1 MANFDLKGIQKNSVW
16 ANLPA
21 STQSTEESPQAK
33 STSSVLKS
41 VMGALS
47 KSFRSAKSRLAEIIV
62 PAKIQ
67 IGVNNTDQQLNKL
80 NNLQKDITQLKR
92 EHHELKKNEPTSLEK
107 ASTSS
112 AAVHEKRK
120 EWTAASKEAA
130 ANHTSSK
137 TQDAALHSFNP
148 QRPSAGHAAPAQ
160 AARTIETLSEPVD
173 GKAGLDQN
181 LNAIA
186 SGDIER
192 KSKKFHLLAKEL
204 AFDLT
209 SVSSADFR
217 RIGADEF
224 TSKPSGN
231 YLLAATHSS
240 QITQYVIKQ
249 IKDQKDPQSKAN
261 LVAFFLKLQQYMIDP
276 HNAVLDFNSY
286 YSIGMGIAAHKLD
299 PALFNESDKKR
310 FKTNNQLMDFRE
322 VNKMKIFVAK
332 HARSKPA
339 VPILSIIAR
348 DITTFQELEKMSEKQ
363 KEQSPLNSM
372 VETLTEQQKQLA
384 AHSQPRTMHFKMS
397 AIFENKTLVD
407 TKKTQKEMIEKYK
420 KVGVTPNKTQKS

>member
-1 MANFDLKGIQKNSVW
+1 MDKIDLDGIQKNSVW
-16 ANLPA
+16 ANLPP
-21 STQSTEESPQAK
+21 STQSTEEAPQAK

-47 KSFRSAKSRLAEIIV
+47 KSFRSAKSRLAEIRV

-92 EHHELKKNEPTSLEK
+92 DYQNEPTPLKK
-107 ASTSS
+107 ASILSEVQ
-112 AAVHEKRK
+112 AGRK
-120 EWTAASKEAA
+120 AWKAASKEAA
-130 ANHTSSK
+130 ANRTSSK
-137 TQDAALHSFNP
+137 TQDAAQHSFNP
-148 QRPSAGHAAPAQ
+148 QRPSAGNAAPAQ
-160 AARTIETLSEPVD
+160 AARTIDTLAEPVD
-173 GKAGLDQN
+173 GKAGLDQK
-181 LNAIA
+181 LKAIA
-186 SGDIER
+186 SGKIGRE
-192 KSKKFHLLAKEL
+192 SKKFHLLAKEL
-204 AFDLT
+204 AFDLS

-249 IKDQKDPQSKAN
+249 IKDQKSPQSKAN
-261 LVAFFLKLQQYMIDP
+261 LVAFFLELQQYMIDP

-299 PALFNESDKKR
+299 PALFNEFDKKR
-310 FKTNNQLMDFRE
+310 FEDNNQRMDVRK
-322 VNKMKIFVAK
+322 VNSQMKTFVAE

-348 DITTFQELEKMSEKQ
+348 DVTTMQELEKMSKKQ
-363 KEQSPLNSM
+363 KESPLNSM

-407 TKKTQKEMIEKYK
+407 TKKTHKEKIARYQN
-420 KVGVTPNKTQKS
+420 VGITPNKTQKS